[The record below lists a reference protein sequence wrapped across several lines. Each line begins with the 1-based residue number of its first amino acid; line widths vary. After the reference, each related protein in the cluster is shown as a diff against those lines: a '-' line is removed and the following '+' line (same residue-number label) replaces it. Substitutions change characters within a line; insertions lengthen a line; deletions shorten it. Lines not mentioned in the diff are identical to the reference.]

1 MPSGLVKLN
10 TWRSCLPSS
19 ASRIRGRLAHGGIL
33 LIPVWVQGQDFEFL
47 LDTGAAYTALS
58 RDMISLLGIMVD
70 PRRMATIAPAHG
82 GVFQAPMVT
91 MKEVRIGGFRLTDIA
106 AVVLEFPPVLK
117 IDGVLG

>member
-1 MPSGLVKLN
+1 
-10 TWRSCLPSS
+10 
-19 ASRIRGRLAHGGIL
+19 
-33 LIPVWVQGQDFEFL
+33 
-47 LDTGAAYTALS
+47 
-58 RDMISLLGIMVD
+58 MISLLGIMVD

-117 IDGVLG
+117 IDGVLGMNVLRQFRMTLEADTATLVLRRATSIS